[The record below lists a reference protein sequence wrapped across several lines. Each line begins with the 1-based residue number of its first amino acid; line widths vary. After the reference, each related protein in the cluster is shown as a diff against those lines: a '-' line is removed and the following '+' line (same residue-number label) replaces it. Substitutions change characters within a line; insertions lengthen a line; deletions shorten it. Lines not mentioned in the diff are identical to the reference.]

1 MSDDRQYLYVDEELR
16 ILTGDKAESALR
28 ERSDAAYLDT
38 RDGVVRVPRERWQQ
52 AQRYERDTWM
62 VAGAEATDD
71 RNVEHSDGF
80 GGYAAL
86 ESRRFRHAIELGCG
100 PFTNLRI
107 IAGHCAIECCSLLDP
122 LIDDYLKHPHCSYD
136 RHHLRIGE
144 TGLNAIL
151 GRTLPGRALRRMIRT
166 VAPGALTRRLPI
178 GEILPIPI
186 EEMPARSTYD
196 LVVMLNVLEHCYDA
210 SVIFDKILAIL
221 QPGGVF
227 VFHDKLFTA
236 AEAETDVQTRFD
248 AGHPLRVGG
257 TLIETFLEGN
267 FTPLFAKHGIVEDGF
282 EEHDLSRE
290 GIWFIGVRKA

>member
-1 MSDDRQYLYVDEELR
+1 MSGDKQYLYVDEELH
-16 ILTGDKAESALR
+16 ILTGDDAERALR
-28 ERSDAAYLDT
+28 EHSDAAYLDP
-38 RDGVVRVPRERWQQ
+38 RDGVVRVPRQRWQQ

-86 ESRRFRHAIELGCG
+86 EGRRFMHAIELGCG

-136 RHHLRIGE
+136 RHSLRTGE
-144 TGLNAIL
+144 TQLNAIL
-151 GRTLPGRALRRMIRT
+151 SRSLPGRALRRVVRA
-166 VAPGALTRRLPI
+166 VAPGLLTRCLPVA
-178 GEILPIPI
+178 EILSIPI
-186 EEMPARSTYD
+186 EEMPVSPAYD

-236 AEAETDVQTRFD
+236 AEA
-248 AGHPLRVGG
+248 
-257 TLIETFLEGN
+257 
-267 FTPLFAKHGIVEDGF
+267 
-282 EEHDLSRE
+282 
-290 GIWFIGVRKA
+290 